1 MLVFLK
7 RVPYNVEVGG
17 VIMSIFKVEFGTSDA
32 ETELIRSPQIFDK
45 AFFDPHNY
53 IDELVNGYKFIV
65 SGRKGDGKSAYL
77 AKLKRL
83 ADEEECLETIGVS
96 LERLNSKF
104 FEKFTDKDLAGG
116 KRYVPMWKCILLLEL
131 VKHFEQRGFQIQKS
145 NYISLVEALNKMGLL
160 HGDSVEETITK
171 LDATDISINVRD
183 WMTYGRHIEKE
194 AVIRGANQIYNV
206 LSEELKSVYLGNKKF
221 RMVLDGLDDILRNKD
236 FSIEIITGL
245 LRATNEI
252 NNFFSKKTL
261 NFKIIVLIRSDILDK
276 CRDPDISKIKL
287 ASRVNL
293 SWKPGSSNYE
303 SDLAKLILARFQMQ
317 GDERSF
323 LQIWNCY
330 FPMQIDDKDS
340 LAYMLENT
348 LYKPRD
354 MLMFF
359 SLAQDMIGDVDRQL
373 SEYEFKLLLTRYS
386 EEYFVGHMQDEL
398 TGFLPD
404 EAINEL
410 QTVISKIGSRR
421 FTYDAF
427 ADEIAQ
433 HKEFNGIMAEEVLK
447 LLFERGYVGQYRK
460 RPDHPK
466 EEFVLQTHINP
477 TAKYEK
483 EDDCYLHRGLVRAFG
498 V

>member
-1 MLVFLK
+1 MGI
-7 RVPYNVEVGG
+7 YN
-17 VIMSIFKVEFGTSDA
+17 VEFGTSDA

-53 IDELVNGYKFIV
+53 IDELVNSYRFIV

-77 AKLKRL
+77 AKLKRI
-83 ADEEECLETIGVS
+83 AAEEDSLETIGVS

-104 FEKFTDKDLAGG
+104 FEKFTDQDLIGG

-131 VKHFEQRGFQIQKS
+131 VKYFELRGFQIQRP
-145 NYISLVEALNKMGLL
+145 NYNSLVEALNRMGLL
-160 HGDSVEETITK
+160 HGDSLEETITK

-183 WMTYGRHIEKE
+183 WVSYGKHIEKE
-194 AVIRGANQIYNV
+194 VIIRGANQIYGI
-206 LSEELKSVYLGNKKF
+206 LAEELQSAYLGKTKF
-221 RMVLDGLDDILRNKD
+221 RMVLDGLDDILRNKE

-245 LRATNEI
+245 IRAANEI
-252 NNFFSKKTL
+252 NNFFHKRTL

-287 ASRVNL
+287 ASRINL
-293 SWKPGSSNYE
+293 SWKPGSGTYD

-317 GDERSF
+317 GDNRTF
-323 LQIWNCY
+323 MQIWHSY
-330 FPMQIDDKDS
+330 FPYQIDGKDS

-348 LYKPRD
+348 LFKPRD

-359 SLAQDMIGDVDRQL
+359 SVAQSMIGDCDRQL
-373 SEYEFKLLLTRYS
+373 SEYEFKLLLTQYS

-410 QTVISKIGSRR
+410 QAVISKIGIRR
-421 FTYDAF
+421 FSYDAF
-427 ADEIAQ
+427 AEEMSQ
-433 HKEFNGIMAEEVLK
+433 HKEFDNILPEDVLK
-447 LLFERGYVGQYRK
+447 LLFERGYIGQFRK

-466 EEFVLQTHINP
+466 EEFLFQTHINP
-477 TAKYEK
+477 SAKYEK
-483 EDDCYLHRGLVRAFG
+483 EDDCVLHRGLIRAFG

>member
-1 MLVFLK
+1 MGI
-7 RVPYNVEVGG
+7 YN
-17 VIMSIFKVEFGTSDA
+17 VEFGTSDA

-53 IDELVNGYKFIV
+53 IDELVNGYRFIV

-83 ADEEECLETIGVS
+83 ADEEDCLETIGVS

-104 FEKFTDKDLAGG
+104 FEKFTDQDLVGG

-131 VKHFEQRGFQIQKS
+131 VKHFELRGFQIQRT
-145 NYISLVEALNKMGLL
+145 NYSSLVEALNKMGLL

-183 WMTYGRHIEKE
+183 WVSYGKHVEKE
-194 AVIRGANQIYNV
+194 AVIRGANQIYGV
-206 LSEELKSVYLGNKKF
+206 LSEELQSVYLGNKKF
-221 RMVLDGLDDILRNKD
+221 CMVLDGLDDILRNKE

-245 LRATNEI
+245 IRAANEI
-252 NNFFSKKTL
+252 NNFFYKKPL
-261 NFKIIVLIRSDILDK
+261 NFKIIILIRSDILDK

-287 ASRVNL
+287 ASRINL
-293 SWKPGSSNYE
+293 SWKPGSSNYD

-317 GDERSF
+317 GDNRTF
-323 LQIWNCY
+323 LQIWCTY
-330 FPMQIDDKDS
+330 FPYQIDDKDS
-340 LAYMLENT
+340 LSYMLENT
-348 LYKPRD
+348 LFKPRD

-359 SLAQDMIGDVDRQL
+359 SLAKNLIGESDRKL
-373 SEYEFKLLLTRYS
+373 SEYEFKLLLKQYS
-386 EEYFVGHMQDEL
+386 EEYFVSHMQDEL

-404 EAINEL
+404 DAINEL
-410 QTVISKIGSRR
+410 QPVISKLGSRR
-421 FTYDAF
+421 FSYDAF
-427 ADEIAQ
+427 AEEMSQ
-433 HKEFNGIMAEEVLK
+433 HKEFEGILPEDVLK
-447 LLFERGYVGQYRK
+447 LLFERGYIGQFRK

-466 EEFVLQTHINP
+466 EEFLFQTHINP
-477 TAKYEK
+477 SVKYEK
-483 EDDCYLHRGLVRAFG
+483 EDDCLLHRGLIRAFG

>member
-1 MLVFLK
+1 MGI
-7 RVPYNVEVGG
+7 YN
-17 VIMSIFKVEFGTSDA
+17 VEFGTSDA

-83 ADEEECLETIGVS
+83 SDEEDFLETIGVS

-104 FEKFTDKDLAGG
+104 FEKFTDHDLVGG
-116 KRYVPMWKCILLLEL
+116 KRYVPMWKCLLLLEL
-131 VKHFEQRGFQIQKS
+131 VKHFELRGFQIQRN
-145 NYISLVEALNKMGLL
+145 NYQSLVDALNRMGLM

-183 WMTYGRHIEKE
+183 WVSYGRHVEKE
-194 AVIRGANQIYNV
+194 VVIRGAHQIYNI
-206 LSEELKSVYLGNKKF
+206 LSEELKSAYMGKKKF
-221 RMVLDGLDDILRNKD
+221 RMVLDGLDDILRNKE

-245 LRATNEI
+245 LRAANEI
-252 NNFFSKKTL
+252 NNFFSKKAL
-261 NFKIIVLIRSDILDK
+261 DFKIILLIRSDILDK

-293 SWKPGSSNYE
+293 SWKPGSTNYD

-317 GDERSF
+317 GDTRSF
-323 LQIWNCY
+323 WGIWCSY
-330 FPMQIDDKDS
+330 FPYQIDDKDS
-340 LAYMLENT
+340 LSYMLENT
-348 LYKPRD
+348 LFKPRD

-359 SLAQDMIGDVDRQL
+359 SFAQKLIGENDRKL
-373 SEYEFKLLLTRYS
+373 SEYEFKLLLTQYS
-386 EEYFVGHMQDEL
+386 EEYFVIHMQDEL

-404 EAINEL
+404 NAINEL
-410 QTVISKIGSRR
+410 QSVISKIGSRR
-421 FTYDAF
+421 FSYNTF
-427 ADEIAQ
+427 AEEMAQ
-433 HKEFNGIMAEEVLK
+433 HKEFENILPEDVLK
-447 LLFERGYVGQYRK
+447 LLFERGYIGQYRK

-466 EEFVLQTHINP
+466 EEFLFQTHINP
-477 TAKYEK
+477 NAKYEK
-483 EDDCYLHRGLVRAFG
+483 EDDCYLHRGLIRAFG